1 MGNLIINDNT
11 FLRQFEVEIDE
22 DLAKI
27 EYALQDRKIFLTKLI
42 IPYSNSNPDF
52 EETFIR
58 EVFEIIKEKN
68 IRIMPTSPEIRKFI
82 KKHKQFNDL
91 TRIASIYSEREET
104 WRRKFTFLLP
114 RFIPTLCNTLHHIYP
129 NFNRFQFGYS

>member
-1 MGNLIINDNT
+1 MDNLIINDNT
-11 FLRQFEVEIDE
+11 FLRQFEVEIEE

-42 IPYSNSNPDF
+42 IPKSNTDSHF
-52 EETFIR
+52 QEKFIR

-82 KKHKQFNDL
+82 KKNKEFK
-91 TRIASIYSEREET
+91 E
-104 WRRKFTFLLP
+104 LLP
-114 RFIPTLCNTLHHIYP
+114 IGIRL
-129 NFNRFQFGYS
+129 